1 VDRISVDD
9 VLWVGMLMCETRQ
22 LLSIAKRLE
31 GRERG
36 TGRGGEMAVG

>member
-1 VDRISVDD
+1 M
-9 VLWVGMLMCETRQ
+9 GQ
-22 LLSIAKRLE
+22 LLSIARRLE